1 MKLRNLGLAI
11 SLMLLAHPLTAFTFK
26 TDPGLEGLTDPEINN
41 IQVFEQANPS
51 VVYVTNSQVQR
62 DQFSFNIQEIPA
74 GTGTGFFWDAQGH
87 IVTNFHV
94 IQGAHKLTIT
104 LSDRSTYVATVVGAS
119 PDKDLALLKIEA
131 PPDKIH
137 PLPLGPKELP
147 RVGTKVLAIGNPF
160 GLDATLTVG
169 VVSALGREIKSVSGR
184 AIHDMIQT
192 DAAINPGNSGG
203 PLLNSKGELLGV
215 NTAIFST
222 SGSSSGI
229 GFAIPAKT
237 VAQVVPQLK
246 EFGREI
252 RPVMGIAFMHDA
264 IAQRY
269 GIQGLVVVKVNEG
282 GPAAKAGVKG
292 ISQNLR
298 GQIVFGDIVVAFDG
312 VKVATTDDFLSFL
325 EKKKA
330 GEIVTLT
337 LVGADD
343 KPREVKITLAA
354 AETAK

>member
-203 PLLNSKGELLGV
+203 PLLNS
-215 NTAIFST
+215 
-222 SGSSSGI
+222 
-229 GFAIPAKT
+229 